1 MGRREVQ
8 IKSQD
13 VILPIWLKDN
23 FLKIIASVDES
34 RGNGELRVQIGT
46 VLEVLEVESILAVII
61 RVLNMHRLGPNSSIC
76 GHLPH
81 SNAGLCAQPWK
92 DRGGCCNACHPRPQ
106 KQLTVHL
113 TKYIMEQPHCGL
125 LCTQEEGRTLL
136 MWRDVADVLFSE

>member
-13 VILPIWLKDN
+13 VILPIWLTDN

-46 VLEVLEVESILAVII
+46 ILEVLEVESILAVII
-61 RVLNMHRLGPNSSIC
+61 RVLNMHCLGPNSSIR

-92 DRGGCCNACHPRPQ
+92 DGGGCCNACHPRPQ
-106 KQLTVHL
+106 KQLNVHL
-113 TKYIMEQPHCGL
+113 TKYIMEQPHRGL
-125 LCTQEEGRTLL
+125 LCTQEGRTLL
-136 MWRDVADVLFSE
+136 MWRDVADVFFSE